1 MNGHVVKKQEKE
13 KDIVPVTPAYKQLDE
28 NQEASPESKKTRP
41 GQKQPPSAR
50 QFTPNAYPSSHPHP
64 HKTKRRNPRLF
75 TLRKIAYICKNKTI
89 YNYTMRKIYILA
101 AAFSLF
107 LQAKADNNAP
117 LWLRHCA
124 ISPDG
129 SRVAFCY
136 KGDIFTVP
144 AEGGQA
150 TQITSNPAYDYAP
163 VWSTDGKQ
171 LAFASDRNGSLNLYI
186 VSALGGTPKRLTT
199 ASANELP
206 LAFRDARHLLYL
218 SNVRPSTESIQ
229 FPSAQFSQVYEID
242 TDSLRPRMVTSL
254 PMENISVSRDG
265 KTWLFQDKKGY
276 EDPMRKH
283 EVSSISRDIWQY
295 TPGDGNYLKL
305 TSYKGEDRNPVWAAD
320 GESFYYLSEEKGAFN
335 VFKRGTNNST
345 PTQLTHFEKHPVR
358 YLSAA
363 TNGTLCFSYN
373 GELYTMKEG
382 GQPQKLVVRITADE
396 PSQDIIKQ
404 IKTGGATDMAVSPN
418 GKEVAFI
425 VRGDIYVTS
434 IDYKTTRQIT
444 DTPEQE
450 RNIEFSP
457 DGRSLVYSSERGGLW
472 QIYQSS
478 LVKKDEKMFTYATDL
493 KEENLTN
500 TDKVSFQPSYSP
512 DGKEVAY
519 LEDRTAIRIVNLKSK
534 KIRTVMDGKYEYS
547 YSDGDQSF
555 CWSPDSKWILAGY
568 IGTGGWNNQD
578 VALVNADGSGEIH
591 DLTQSGYSDGS
602 PKWVLNG
609 KAMIWQSDR
618 AGYRS
623 HGSWGAESD
632 EYIMFFDKEAYDR
645 FKMSKEDLELL
656 KESENEKKDK
666 GDDKK
671 KEEKRKDPKTEEKV
685 KPLKFDL
692 ENIQDRI
699 VRLTVNSSNL
709 GDAVL
714 SKEGDKLYY
723 ITSFEGKGELW
734 MHDLKEN
741 DTKLLMKNTGYG
753 KLQLGKDGKN
763 LFLFADGQMKKI
775 SVDSNKATPISFESF
790 FNYRPGLERSYIF
803 DHIWRQVDEK
813 FYDPELHGVDWK
825 GYYNAYRCFLPYI
838 NNNYD
843 FTEMLSEMLGELNAS
858 HTGAR
863 YYSPGN
869 RLPVASLGVFYDDTF
884 TGDGLKIKEIIK
896 KSPLAVQDQAEV
908 KPGYVIREIDG
919 NVLTPSTD
927 VNALLEGKAGR
938 KVRLTIVNEKGKK
951 PFDVTI
957 APITRAEESSLLYT
971 RWVERNRTVVDS
983 LSRGRLGYI
992 HIKAMNS
999 DSFRT
1004 LYSEL
1009 LGRYRNKEAVIIDTR
1024 HNGGGWLHDD
1034 VVTLLGAKEYTRY
1047 MPRGKYIGS
1056 DPYNK
1061 WTKPSCML
1069 VCEDNY
1075 SNAHGTPW
1083 LYKEMKIGKLIG
1095 TPVPGT
1101 MTAVWWER
1109 QIDPTIVFGIPQVG
1123 CMDMHGNYLEN
1134 HELEPD
1140 ILIYNDPKDVQQG
1153 KDAQLEGAVKEMLKE
1168 IGTK

>member
-1 MNGHVVKKQEKE
+1 
-13 KDIVPVTPAYKQLDE
+13 
-28 NQEASPESKKTRP
+28 
-41 GQKQPPSAR
+41 
-50 QFTPNAYPSSHPHP
+50 
-64 HKTKRRNPRLF
+64 
-75 TLRKIAYICKNKTI
+75 
-89 YNYTMRKIYILA
+89 MRKIYILA
-101 AAFSLF
+101 ATFCLF

-129 SRVAFCY
+129 KQIAFCY

-144 AEGGQA
+144 AQGGKA
-150 TQITSNPAYDYAP
+150 TQITSNPAYDYCP
-163 VWSTDGKQ
+163 VWSPDSKQ
-171 LAFASDRNGSLNLYI
+171 IAFASDRKGSLDIYAVPAN
-186 VSALGGTPKRLTT
+186 GGTPERLTT
-199 ASANELP
+199 SSGTETP
-206 LAFRDARHLLYL
+206 LAFRDDKHILYL
-218 SNVRPSTESIQ
+218 SNVRPSAESLQ
-229 FPSAQFSQVYEID
+229 FPSSIFSQVYEIQ
-242 TDSLRPRMVTSL
+242 TDSVRPHMVTSL
-254 PMENISVSRDG
+254 PMEHVSISKDG
-265 KTWLFQDKKGY
+265 MTWLFQDKKGY

-283 EVSSISRDIWQY
+283 EVSSVTRDIWQY
-295 TPGDGNYLKL
+295 TPANGNYTKL
-305 TSYKGEDRNPVWAAD
+305 TSFKGEDRNPVWTAD
-320 GESFYYLSEEKGAFN
+320 GTSFYYLSEEKGSFN
-335 VFKRGTNNST
+335 VFKRKLNDKTA
-345 PTQLTHFEKHPVR
+345 TQLTHFEKHPVR

-363 TNGTLCFSYN
+363 GDGTLCFSYD
-373 GELYTMKEG
+373 GELYTMKED
-382 GQPQKLVVRITADE
+382 GQPQKLKIQITADE
-396 PSQDIIKQ
+396 PVQDIIKQ

-425 VRGDIYVTS
+425 VRGDVYVTS
-434 IDYKTTRQIT
+434 ADYKTTKQIT
-444 DTPEQE
+444 DTPDQE

-457 DGRSLVYSSERGGLW
+457 DGRSLVYSSERNGLW

-478 LVKKDEKMFTYATDL
+478 IVKKDEKLFTYATDL

-519 LEDRTAIRIVNLKSK
+519 LEDRTAIRVINLKSK

-578 VALVNADGSGEIH
+578 VALINADGSGEIH
-591 DLTQSGYSDGS
+591 DLTQSGYSDS
-602 PKWVLNG
+602 SAKWVLGG

-632 EYIMFFDKEAYDR
+632 EYIMFFDKEAYDK
-645 FKMSKEDLELL
+645 FKMSKEDLALL
-656 KESENEKKDK
+656 KEEEGDKKKKDEKKDEK
-666 GDDKK
+666 KEDKK
-671 KEEKRKDPKTEEKV
+671 KEEKI

-692 ENIQDRI
+692 DNIQDRI

-714 SKEGDKLYY
+714 SKDGDKLYY
-723 ITSFEGKGELW
+723 ITSFEDDGELW
-734 MHDLKEN
+734 VHDLKED
-741 DTKLLMKNTGYG
+741 DTRLLMKKTGYG
-753 KLQLGKDGKN
+753 KLELSKDGKT
-763 LFLFADGQMKKI
+763 LFLFAGGQMKQI
-775 SVDSNKATPISFESF
+775 NIDNNKTTPITFEAF
-790 FNYRPGLERSYIF
+790 FNYRPALERSYIF
-803 DHIWRQVDEK
+803 DHVWRQVDEK
-813 FYDPELHGVDWK
+813 FYDPKLHGVDWK
-825 GYYNAYRCFLPYI
+825 GYYDAYRRFLPYI

-843 FTEMLSEMLGELNAS
+843 FTEMLSELLGELNAS

-863 YYSPGN
+863 YYSYGAP
-869 RLPVASLGVFYDDTF
+869 LPVASLGVFYDDSYR
-884 TGDGLKIKEIIK
+884 GDGLKIKEIIK

-908 KPGYVIREIDG
+908 KPGYIIRQIDG
-919 NVLTPSTD
+919 NVITANTD
-927 VNALLEGKAGR
+927 VNGLLEGKAGR
-938 KVRLTIVNEKGKK
+938 KVRLTIANEKGKK

-957 APITRAEESSLLYT
+957 APISSGQESGLLYT
-971 RWVERNRTVVDS
+971 RWVERNRAIVDS
-983 LSRGRLGYI
+983 LSHGRLGYI
-992 HIKAMNS
+992 HIKAMDSN
-999 DSFRT
+999 SFRT

-1034 VVTLLGAKEYTRY
+1034 VVTLLGAKEYARY

-1140 ILIYNDPKDVQQG
+1140 ILIYNNPKDVQQG

-1168 IGTK
+1168 VDKK